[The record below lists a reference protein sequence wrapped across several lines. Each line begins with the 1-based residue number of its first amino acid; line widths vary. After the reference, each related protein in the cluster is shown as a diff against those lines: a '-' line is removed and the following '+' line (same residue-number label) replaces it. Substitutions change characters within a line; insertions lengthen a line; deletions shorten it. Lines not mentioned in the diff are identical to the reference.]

1 MTPKF
6 DQALDKV
13 MENGTYEKLYK
24 KWFGKEP
31 DMEVLKKRNHNFQHA
46 NVAKEQGCRLIL
58 GAADF
63 CFMKTREE
71 KEKNDG
77 FSV

>member
-1 MTPKF
+1 
-6 DQALDKV
+6 
-13 MENGTYEKLYK
+13 
-24 KWFGKEP
+24 
-31 DMEVLKKRNHNFQHA
+31 
-46 NVAKEQGCRLIL
+46 VAKEQGCRLIL

>member
-1 MTPKF
+1 MVWKR
-6 DQALDKV
+6 A
-13 MENGTYEKLYK
+13 GYGSSK
-24 KWFGKEP
+24 KSETITISMRTW
-31 DMEVLKKRNHNFQHA
+31 Q
-46 NVAKEQGCRLIL
+46 EQGCRLIL